1 MRETRTWEPSSSC
14 KARQAAPGVGD
25 SSNEQEKTS
34 QTVTLCKTQGFGTPT
49 LLNTAPSSAPSQS
62 CDLGQGAHF
71 YATKWKTP
79 ALNRH
84 LWKLNKNLN
93 LVMYILVL
101 TKCSSSSPQFPLQ
114 NQVFIAPLPDLPKHQ
129 PYHQSCTRNPK
140 EQLQIIP

>member
-1 MRETRTWEPSSSC
+1 MRETRSWEPSSSC

-25 SSNEQEKTS
+25 SSNQQEKTS
-34 QTVTLCKTQGFGTPT
+34 QTVTLCGGFGTPT
-49 LLNTAPSSAPSQS
+49 LLNTALSSAPYQS

-71 YATKWKTP
+71 YATKWGTP

-93 LVMYILVL
+93 LVMYVVVL

-114 NQVFIAPLPDLPKHQ
+114 NQVFTAPLPDLPKH
-129 PYHQSCTRNPK
+129 PPNCQSCTRNPK